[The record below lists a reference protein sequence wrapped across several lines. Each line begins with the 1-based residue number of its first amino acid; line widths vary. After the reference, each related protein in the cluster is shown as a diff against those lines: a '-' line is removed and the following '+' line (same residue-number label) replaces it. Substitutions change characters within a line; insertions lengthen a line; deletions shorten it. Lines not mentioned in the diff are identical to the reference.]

1 MYIIMQREVLRKVRL
16 NRYFQYLRTNAGIL
30 FPPCNRT
37 EFVTS
42 HAHTHTLMFTEPL
55 DYIFLMVLGCM

>member
-1 MYIIMQREVLRKVRL
+1 MQREVLRKVRL

-30 FPPCNRT
+30 FPPCNRN

-42 HAHTHTLMFTEPL
+42 HAHTHTHMLMFTEPL
-55 DYIFLMVLGCM
+55 DYMILMVLGCM